1 MCKEGRVV
9 NKITM
14 HQIAVIFK
22 YDMFSYEL
30 LLIHVEEKKSKYFRL
45 KICIYFYSYIQ
56 SYFLGE

>member
-30 LLIHVEEKKSKYFRL
+30 LLIHVEEKHPNIL
-45 KICIYFYSYIQ
+45 D
-56 SYFLGE
+56 

>member
-22 YDMFSYEL
+22 YDIFSDEL
-30 LLIHVEEKKSKYFRL
+30 LLIEEKNPNIL
-45 KICIYFYSYIQ
+45 D
-56 SYFLGE
+56 

>member
-22 YDMFSYEL
+22 YMFSYEL
-30 LLIHVEEKKSKYFRL
+30 LLIEEKNPNIL
-45 KICIYFYSYIQ
+45 D
-56 SYFLGE
+56 